1 MSAAVREPWL
11 RVWGEVR
18 ACDGASV
25 RLTGLAGLARI
36 GDSILIPGA
45 DGHDLRGE
53 VIALGADTVTAMLTG
68 RGDGVAAG
76 RRAWLVPDRAPA
88 PSEGWLGHVVDAE
101 GRPAPE
107 GPLPAVLNRAPPR
120 GDRRRG
126 LGPRLA
132 TGLAALDTLLPLC
145 RGQRIGIFSGP
156 GVGKSQMLRAL
167 ARGLEADVVVIGL
180 IGERGREL
188 GEFARAVLD
197 ERTRARTVIIGATS
211 DQPALSKR
219 RAGWLT
225 LAVAEHFRD
234 RGRHVLC
241 LFDSLTRFAEAH
253 REIGLAAGE
262 PPALRAFPPSTAPA
276 LAALCERAGP
286 GEAGGAGDITAVF
299 TVLVAGS
306 DMDEPV
312 ADISRGILDGHVV
325 LERAI
330 AERGR
335 FPAID
340 LSRSVSRSAPAAW
353 TAEEAALA
361 GRARSLVARYEEAE
375 PMLRAGLYAAGSDP
389 ALDEAIALWP
399 RLDAFLG
406 ELAEGASSQQSF
418 ARLRAILEGEGGA
431 EQAAPT
437 AR

>member
-1 MSAAVREPWL
+1 VRALREPWL
-11 RVWGEVR
+11 RLWGEVV

-25 RLTGLAGLARI
+25 RLAGLAGLARI
-36 GDSILIPGA
+36 GDAVAIPGP
-45 DGHDLRGE
+45 DGEEVRGE
-53 VIALGADTVTAMLTG
+53 VVALGAGTATAMLAG
-68 RGDGVAAG
+68 PAGGVTAG
-76 RRAWLVPDRAPA
+76 RRAWLVPDRPPR
-88 PSEGWLGHVVDAE
+88 PSEGWLGRVVDAD
-101 GRPAPE
+101 GRLADGAPAPE
-107 GPLPAVLNRAPPR
+107 GPAPAALNRPPPR

-126 LGPRLA
+126 LGPRLV
-132 TGLAALDTLLPLC
+132 TGLAALDTLLPVC
-145 RGQRIGIFSGP
+145 RGQRLGIFAGP

-167 ARGLEADVVVIGL
+167 ARELEAEVVVIGL

-188 GEFARAVLD
+188 GELARAVLD
-197 ERTRARTVIIGATS
+197 EETRARTVIVGATS
-211 DQPALSKR
+211 DQPALVKR

-253 REIGLAAGE
+253 REIALAAGE

-286 GEAGGAGDITAVF
+286 GEAGGAGDITAIF

-312 ADISRGILDGHVV
+312 ADITRGILDGHVV
-325 LERAI
+325 LDRAI

-353 TAEEAALA
+353 TAGEAALA
-361 GRARSLVARYEEAE
+361 ARARALVARYEEAE
-375 PMLRAGLYAAGSDP
+375 PMLRAGLYAAGTDQ
-389 ALDEAIALWP
+389 ALDQAIALWP

-406 ELAEGASSQQSF
+406 ALTEGAGAGSF
-418 ARLRAILEGEGGA
+418 ARLREILDGQGDA
-431 EQAAPT
+431 
-437 AR
+437 